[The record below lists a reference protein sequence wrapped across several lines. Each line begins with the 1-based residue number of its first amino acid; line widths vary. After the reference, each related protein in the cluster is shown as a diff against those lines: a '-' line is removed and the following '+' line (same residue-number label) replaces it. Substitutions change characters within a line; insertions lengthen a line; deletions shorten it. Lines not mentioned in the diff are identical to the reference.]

1 MNPPDVIPFHTPEAL
16 AEEAARRWLETL
28 AARDQTAPPCLAAVS
43 GGRIARN
50 FFEALT
56 AQVRSGKGTLD
67 RVEFFW
73 ADERCVPYMD
83 PESNFRLASETLFE
97 PLHIPLGRTHRIP
110 GDLPPENAAA
120 EAERLLLDLAP
131 LGADGQPVLDFVFLG
146 MGEDGHIASLFP
158 NEPQALVESKC
169 PYRPVHSPKPP
180 PLRITLNYG
189 PILAARNVWVL
200 ASGPGKKEAL
210 DRSLAGSPDTPL
222 GRLLSK
228 RSGTERV
235 KIFTDIAR

>member
-1 MNPPDVIPFHTPEAL
+1 MNPPAVISFESPETL
-16 AEEAARRWLETL
+16 AEEAARLWLETL
-28 AARDQTAPPCLAAVS
+28 AARDRHDAPCLAAVS

-83 PESNFRLASETLFE
+83 PQSNFRLASETLFE
-97 PLHIPLGRTHRIP
+97 PLGIPLGRTHRIP
-110 GDLPPENAAA
+110 GELPPENAAA

-158 NEPQALVESKC
+158 NEPQSLVESKR
-169 PYRPVHSPKPP
+169 PYRQVRSPKPP

-200 ASGPGKKEAL
+200 ASGPGKTEAL
-210 DRSLAGSPDTPL
+210 DRSLAGSRDTPL
-222 GRLLSK
+222 GRLLAK
-228 RSGTERV
+228 RGDRESVR
-235 KIFTDIAR
+235 IFTDIGR

>member
-1 MNPPDVIPFHTPEAL
+1 MNPPDVIAFASPEIL
-16 AEEAARRWLETL
+16 AEEAARLWLETL
-28 AARDQTAPPCLAAVS
+28 AARDRKGSPCLAAVS

-50 FFEALT
+50 FFAALT

-83 PESNFRLASETLFE
+83 PQSNFRLASETLFE
-97 PLHIPLGRTHRIP
+97 PLGIPLGCTHRIP
-110 GDLPPENAAA
+110 GELPPENAAA

-146 MGEDGHIASLFP
+146 MGEDGHVASLFP

-169 PYRPVHSPKPP
+169 PYRLVHSPKPP

-200 ASGPGKKEAL
+200 ASGAGKRKAL

-222 GRLLSK
+222 GRLLAK
-228 RSGTERV
+228 RGERASV
-235 KIFTDIAR
+235 RIFTDVPR